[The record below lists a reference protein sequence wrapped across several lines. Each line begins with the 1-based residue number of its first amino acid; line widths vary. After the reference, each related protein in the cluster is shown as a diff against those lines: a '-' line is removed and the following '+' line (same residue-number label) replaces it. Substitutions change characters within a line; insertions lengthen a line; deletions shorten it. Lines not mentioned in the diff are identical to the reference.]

1 MLRTGGLNRRL
12 ILRLVR
18 AIINEVLRLFP
29 PVPLNE
35 RASSHPVVLPARPTE
50 TPLYLPGTHT
60 SMIYSTM
67 LMQRNP
73 DLWGPDADLFDPM
86 RWLDHR
92 HKSVISDPFKFI
104 PFNAGPR
111 IVGHSVTTCDLG

>member
-1 MLRTGGLNRRL
+1 MFPH
-12 ILRLVR
+12 LVR

-35 RASSHPVVLPARPTE
+35 RASSRSVVLPARPTE
-50 TPLYLPGTHT
+50 TPLYMPGPHT

-86 RWLDHR
+86 RWLDQR
-92 HKSVISDPFKFI
+92 HKSIISDPFKYI

-111 IVGHSVTTCDLG
+111 IVCHITINYHMNPS